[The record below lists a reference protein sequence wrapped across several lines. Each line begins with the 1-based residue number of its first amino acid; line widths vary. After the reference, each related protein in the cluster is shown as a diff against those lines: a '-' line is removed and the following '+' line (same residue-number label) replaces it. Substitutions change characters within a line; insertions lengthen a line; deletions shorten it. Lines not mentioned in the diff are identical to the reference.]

1 MNVAVCG
8 PADRY
13 KLLAKTANPGIVD
26 VAVWNR
32 EEHTGNKDDAG
43 TVMINPL
50 MAGGKLP
57 TQAVLE
63 DVYAIVTRRDLK
75 PIADKV
81 IVEAP
86 TVVNYTIDLT
96 FYIDRADSISAESI
110 RNSVTQA
117 VNGFVDDTRIQ
128 LGVDIN
134 VTDLIARIRNAG
146 ALRVTVKTPKQTT
159 VAVSSVAI
167 PTEVKI
173 DYGGLVDP

>member
-1 MNVAVCG
+1 M
-8 PADRY
+8 
-13 KLLAKTANPGIVD
+13 TANPGIVD

-32 EEHTGNKDDAG
+32 EEYTGNEKDAG

-57 TQAVLE
+57 TQAVLD

-96 FYIDRADSISAESI
+96 FYIDRANSVSAPSI
-110 RNSVTQA
+110 RDRIAQA
-117 VNGFVDDTRIQ
+117 AVSFVSDTRIQ

-146 ALRVTVKTPKQTT
+146 ALRVNVRSPKQT
-159 VAVSSVAI
+159 VVSVNEVAI
-167 PTEVKI
+167 PTDVTV
-173 DYGGLVDP
+173 DYGGLVNP